1 MDAAEWL
8 HRDELLTMGHCLRHL
23 RTFLGLSF
31 AATAAIGAVAS
42 SGAATQLSPTAVAI
56 DRDDIGGVVTGN
68 NGPEGGVWVIA
79 ETTDLPTK
87 FAKIVVT
94 DDRGRYLVPDLPNA
108 RYSVWVRGYGLV
120 DSAKVR
126 TSPGTTLDLRATA
139 APTAAAAAQ
148 YYPPIYWFSMMHV
161 PAAREFP
168 LPKIKSQGEWL
179 NIIKT
184 GACQSCHAL
193 GTPGTRAISKELG
206 TFANSADAWQRRL
219 RSGQASALMAR
230 DITRLDTQLAL
241 KLFGDW
247 TDRIAAG
254 ELPFAKPERPRG
266 IERNV
271 VITQWDWGRPTA
283 YLHDAISTDPRNP
296 RVNANGKIYGSPEDS
311 SDFVPI
317 LDPKTN
323 VASEVLHP
331 VRDPNTPSTK
341 TNPMAPSAF
350 WGPDPIWDGKTLNHN
365 PMMDERGRVWFTP
378 RVRPDANPDFCRQ
391 GSDHPSARAFP
402 LQNSGRHLS
411 MFDPATGAF
420 TLISTCFPT
429 HHLNFAR
436 DANQTLWT
444 SAGIGGPAVIG
455 WLNRKMFEDTHDEV
469 RSQGWTP
476 FVVDTNGNGKR
487 DAYVE
492 PGEPS
497 DPAKD
502 TRIAVNTYA
511 VAVSPADGSVWGTV
525 VGYRGAIVRVAPG
538 PDPTHTALTEIYE
551 PPVPG
556 FGPRGGDVDGKGV
569 YWVSL
574 ASGHLASFDRRKCR
588 STAKPSAT
596 GEQCTEGWTFFQL
609 PGPQLKDVSEPGSA
623 EASYYAWI
631 DRFDVFGLGRDVP
644 IATGNLNSAIFAL
657 VNGRFIDITLPYPMG
672 FFAKNVDARIDDPN
686 AGWKGRALWSTY
698 GTRTMFHLEGG
709 TANQPKAVK
718 IQLRPDPLAR

>member
-1 MDAAEWL
+1 MTITLPVTLAA
-8 HRDELLTMGHCLRHL
+8 
-23 RTFLGLSF
+23 LGI
-31 AATAAIGAVAS
+31 AAALATS
-42 SGAATQLSPTAVAI
+42 THGAATQLPRASVQI
-56 DRDDIGGVVTGN
+56 DRDDIGGVVTGP
-68 NGPEGGVWVIA
+68 NGPEAGVWVIA
-79 ETTDLPTK
+79 ETTDLPTA

-94 DDRGRYLVPDLPNA
+94 DDRGRYLVPDLPDG

-120 DSAKVR
+120 DSSKVQAA
-126 TSPGTTLDLRATA
+126 PGKTLDLRATT

-161 PAAREFP
+161 PAASEFP

-193 GTPGTRAISKELG
+193 GTPGTRTISRELG
-206 TFANSADAWQRRL
+206 VFPNPAEAWQRRL

-230 DITRLDTQLAL
+230 DITRLDTQRAL
-241 KLFGDW
+241 QLFGDW

-271 VITQWDWGRPTA
+271 VITQWDWGSQKA
-283 YLHDAISTDPRNP
+283 YLHDAVSTDRRNP
-296 RVNANGKIYGSPEDS
+296 RVNANGRIYGSPEDS
-311 SDFVPI
+311 TDFVPI

-331 VRDPNTPSTK
+331 VRDPKTPSTK
-341 TNPMAPSAF
+341 TNSMAPSAF
-350 WGPDPIWDGKTLNHN
+350 WGADPIWDGRTLNHN
-365 PMMDERGRVWFTP
+365 PMMDEKGRVWFTP
-378 RVRPDANPDFCRQ
+378 RVRPEANPDFCRQ

-402 LQNSGRHLS
+402 LEQSGRHLS
-411 MFDPATGAF
+411 MFDPATGTF
-420 TLISTCFPT
+420 TLISTCFST
-429 HHLNFAR
+429 HHLNFAS

-444 SAGIGGPAVIG
+444 SAGIAGPGVIG
-455 WLNRKMFEDTHDEV
+455 WLNRKMFEETHDEA

-476 FVVDTNGNGKR
+476 FIVDTNGNGRR

-492 PGEPS
+492 PGQPS

-502 TRIAVNTYA
+502 TRVAVNTYA
-511 VAVSPADGSVWGTV
+511 VSVSPADGSVWGTV
-525 VGYRGAIVRVAPG
+525 IGYRGYIVRVAPG

-551 PPVPG
+551 PPAPG
-556 FGPRGGDVDGKGV
+556 FGPRGGDVDGNGV

-574 ASGHLASFDRRKCR
+574 ASGHLASFDRRKCH
-588 STAKPSAT
+588 SIAKPSAD
-596 GEQCTEGWTFFQL
+596 GRQCSEGWTFFQL
-609 PGPQLKDVSEPGSA
+609 PGPQLKDVSDPGSA
-623 EASYYAWI
+623 EASYYTWI
-631 DRFDVFGLGRDVP
+631 DRFDVFGLGRNVP
-644 IATGNLNSAIFAL
+644 IAMGNLNSSIFAL
-657 VNGRFIDITLPYPMG
+657 VDGRFINITLPYPMG

-709 TANQPKAVK
+709 TANRPKAVK

>member
-1 MDAAEWL
+1 
-8 HRDELLTMGHCLRHL
+8 
-23 RTFLGLSF
+23 
-31 AATAAIGAVAS
+31 
-42 SGAATQLSPTAVAI
+42 
-56 DRDDIGGVVTGN
+56 
-68 NGPEGGVWVIA
+68 
-79 ETTDLPTK
+79 
-87 FAKIVVT
+87 
-94 DDRGRYLVPDLPNA
+94 
-108 RYSVWVRGYGLV
+108 
-120 DSAKVR
+120 
-126 TSPGTTLDLRATA
+126 
-139 APTAAAAAQ
+139 
-148 YYPPIYWFSMMHV
+148 
-161 PAAREFP
+161 
-168 LPKIKSQGEWL
+168 
-179 NIIKT
+179 
-184 GACQSCHAL
+184 
-193 GTPGTRAISKELG
+193 
-206 TFANSADAWQRRL
+206 
-219 RSGQASALMAR
+219 MAR
-230 DITRLDTQLAL
+230 DITRLDTQVAL
-241 KLFGDW
+241 QLFGDW
-247 TDRIAAG
+247 TDRIASG

-266 IERNV
+266 IERNI

-296 RVNANGKIYGSPEDS
+296 RVNANGNIYGSPEDS

-323 VASEVLHP
+323 TASEVLHP

-365 PMMDERGRVWFTP
+365 PMMDEKGRVWFTP
-378 RVRPDANPDFCRQ
+378 RVRPEANPDFCKQ

-402 LQNSGRHLS
+402 LQTSGRHLS
-411 MFDPATGAF
+411 MFDPSTGTF
-420 TLISTCFPT
+420 TLISTCFAT
-429 HHLNFAR
+429 HHLNFAH

-444 SAGIGGPAVIG
+444 SAGIAGPGVIG
-455 WLNRKMFEDTHDEV
+455 WLNRKMFEDTRDEV

-502 TRIAVNTYA
+502 TRVAVNTYA
-511 VAVSPADGSVWGTV
+511 VAVSPSDGSVWGTV
-525 VGYRGAIVRVAPG
+525 VGYRGAIVRVMPG

-551 PPVPG
+551 PPAPG
-556 FGPRGGDVDGKGV
+556 FGPRGGDVDSNGV

-596 GEQCTEGWTFFQL
+596 GEQCAEGWTFFQL
-609 PGPQLKDVSEPGSA
+609 PGPQLKDVTEPGSA
-623 EASYYAWI
+623 EASYYTWI
-631 DRFDVFGLGRDVP
+631 DRFDVFGLGRNVP
-644 IATGNLNSAIFAL
+644 IAMGNLNSSLFAL
-657 VNGRFIDITLPYPMG
+657 VGGRFINITLPYPMG

-709 TANQPKAVK
+709 TANQPKAVR
-718 IQLRPDPLAR
+718 IQLRPDPLSR